1 MVRYLTGHTS
11 VRRGLFRV
19 DLARGQELPEWAE
32 GLVGDHLLS
41 DAPPAAQTVKAETV
55 VAPAGDEPADDAD
68 ASEVPDGS
76 WTNQRIRK
84 YAEDNGIDLGGATT
98 KVDMLAAFNG

>member
-1 MVRYLTGHTS
+1 MGRYLTGPTS

-32 GLVGDHLLS
+32 GMVGDHLLS
-41 DAPPAAQTVKAETV
+41 DAPPAAAEPKAEES
-55 VAPAGDEPADDAD
+55 APEVEPDEGAAVDAGP
-68 ASEVPDGS
+68 SES

-84 YAEDNGIDLGGATT
+84 YAEDRGVDLGGATT
-98 KVDMLAAFNG
+98 KADMIAAIEQG

>member
-1 MVRYLTGHTS
+1 MPRYLTGHTS

-32 GLVGDHLLS
+32 GMVGDHLLS
-41 DAPPAAQTVKAETV
+41 DAPPAAPVVKVKA
-55 VAPAGDEPADDAD
+55 PAQEPVEVPEDAD
-68 ASEVPDGS
+68 ETPAKS
-76 WTNQRIRK
+76 WTNQRIQK

-98 KVDMLAAFNG
+98 KDDMLAAIGA